1 MDEHRTSKAWMSPCC
16 LFLLLAP
23 RPGEAE
29 VIIHPHT
36 ANALRYCVGDK
47 IYSVHSTGAPS
58 VIAASFAGDG
68 KQVAFRTCQ
77 DGDGNSHYFIRKPRP
92 NRNGVC
98 RTFEDEVFPGTDND
112 KILVDVLYDGSAPN
126 WYFSLKGW
134 KAWPP
139 DDWTLL
145 HYTPRSS
152 VLGLVSDEDCP
163 TGEDARYLS
172 LENVTD
178 GMLKAFQSSWIE
190 ATRSS
195 ETLDKAFRNVPTV
208 SGATVVIANPTHF
221 AVALKYESGKNEA
234 PICVA
239 KGVDALALRIRAVA
253 EENDVPVVENPPLAR
268 ALHASV
274 EVDEAIPPEHYK
286 AVAQVI
292 GYVMRLNGQ
301 LARR

>member
-1 MDEHRTSKAWMSPCC
+1 MAEHRTSRAWTSLCC

-23 RPGEAE
+23 NPGETE

-58 VIAASFAGDG
+58 IIAASFAGDG

-77 DGDGNSHYFIRKPRP
+77 DGDGNIHYFIRKPRP

-98 RTFEDEVFPGTDND
+98 RTFEDEVFPGTDGD
-112 KILVDVLYDGSAPN
+112 RILVDVLYDGSAPN

-139 DDWTLL
+139 DGWTLL

-152 VLGLVSDEDCP
+152 VLGFVSNEDCP

-172 LENVTD
+172 LANVTD
-178 GMLKAFQSSWIE
+178 GMLKAFQSTWIE

-208 SGATVVIANPTHF
+208 SGAT
-221 AVALKYESGKNEA
+221 GKID
-234 PICVA
+234 PQPSQ
-239 KGVDALALRIRAVA
+239 ALRDRLSAAVF
-253 EENDVPVVENPPLAR
+253 VE
-268 ALHASV
+268 H
-274 EVDEAIPPEHYK
+274 DKITAISCDTGGCTAFLTDQ
-286 AVAQVI
+286 AVGFDFAAGGIVI
-292 GYVMRLNGQ
+292 TKLIQMWVT
-301 LARR
+301 